1 MQPRTLVLVAAAA
14 FALSACVD
22 PNEKVTYFDGGGQP
36 DQHQGWTEAGIVC
49 KDPKAD
55 YDSDGIPDGEEGC
68 LNGQDTDNDKTPDW
82 QDFDSDG
89 DGIPDAIEAG
99 KKTAGG
105 KCKGAKP
112 GKDSYPCDTDG
123 DKVPDYQD
131 MDSDGDGLK
140 DGAEDANGDGLL
152 GCCLTDCGK
161 PDTAWQLKN
170 CILTQDKCGAGQT
183 CKGGKCVPTV
193 GFNCSEGETSARHKD
208 TFGDGKLDIERGTY
222 ICRDATEDKPQGR
235 KPVQLRTNTA
245 GDWHIAIEK
254 GAKYGAMTISGA
266 TAKMAAAAIDHEKA
280 AEEVAGFVVS
290 RETTKD
296 KVQDELSSIQSAIFA
311 AFAGA
316 KVTVRASG
324 TQGRSHDLYDTVKG
338 TTVDITGSATDIS
351 SARNQVVAALLGKQ
365 LSSMTNLPAPY
376 GSSQSSLVLRFTTV
390 RRFELKKDAKG
401 QVIKDAKGN
410 PLDTGDKSK
419 WRLMVIGAVAGAN
432 NYKDPSRNT
441 GLIMDDLSN
450 GTVLAIAADTVGNE
464 CDVGKIGK
472 LPKADIIW
480 VVDTSGSMYNN
491 QVDVAN
497 NAANFFSR
505 ALSAGLDFRMA
516 VQPAC
521 EQSKWCKGRFLLPS
535 ESTAFKD
542 CIKKPGSGS
551 CETGLA
557 SAKVAVKQGLPR
569 TTNDPKKIR
578 SGADLVIIQV
588 TDELPQKVK
597 SSLGYTYNT
606 CTLSASQKTAL
617 DKFLQGYKDFYNG
630 TTDPEAVGIM
640 HAIAGVCNN
649 SCGAEK
655 GHGYIEMVQYLGGQM
670 GDICQKNLGST
681 MQTIID
687 TITGQ
692 ASPIKL
698 DYVPISSSLAVAM
711 DSIVV
716 KRSRTNGF
724 DYRSNAN
731 TLVFINVKYKKGS
744 EVIAS
749 YKRWTRQIVL
759 Q

>member
-1 MQPRTLVLVAAAA
+1 MFPRILVFLTISTL
-14 FALSACVD
+14 ALGACVD
-22 PNEKVTYFDGGGQP
+22 PYEQKNGYDDGGQP
-36 DQHQGWTEAGIVC
+36 DKHQGWKEAAQSCTNPG
-49 KDPKAD
+49 AD
-55 YDSDGIPDGEEGC
+55 YDGDGLTNGEEGC
-68 LNGQDTDNDKTPDW
+68 LYNLDTDGDKTPDW

-89 DGIPDAIEAG
+89 DKIPDSIEAG
-99 KKTAGG
+99 TKTSGG

-112 GKDSYPCDTDG
+112 GKDKYPCDTDG

-131 MDSDGDGLK
+131 KDSDGDGLA

-161 PDTAWQLKN
+161 PDTTWQLKN
-170 CILTQDKCGAGQT
+170 CILTKDKCGSGQK
-183 CKGGKCVPTV
+183 CKGGKCVPAV
-193 GFNCSEGETSARHKD
+193 GFGCSEGETSAKKKD
-208 TFGDGKLDIERGTY
+208 TFGDGKLDIERGTF

-235 KPVQLRTNTA
+235 KPVQLRTNKA

-254 GAKYGAMTISGA
+254 GAKYGAMTISGG
-266 TAKMAAAAIDHEKA
+266 TAKMAAAAMDHEKST
-280 AEEVAGFVVS
+280 EEVAGFVIS
-290 RETTKD
+290 RDTTKD
-296 KVQDELSSIQSAIFA
+296 KIQDELTVIQSAVISA
-311 AFAGA
+311 LGGA
-316 KVTVRASG
+316 KVSVRASG
-324 TQGRSHDLYDTVKG
+324 TQGRSHDLYDTVQG
-338 TTVDITGSATDIS
+338 TTFDITGSAMDVS
-351 SARNQVVAALLGKQ
+351 SARNKVVAALLGKQ
-365 LSSMTNLPAPY
+365 LSSMTNLPAPF
-376 GSSQSSLVLRFTTV
+376 GSSQSSLVLRFSTV
-390 RRFELKKDAKG
+390 RRFEMKKDSKG
-401 QVIKDAKGN
+401 QVIKDSKGD
-410 PLDTGDKSK
+410 PIDTGDSSK
-419 WRLMVIGAVAGAN
+419 WRLLVIGAIAGAN
-432 NYKDPSRNT
+432 NYKDPSRPT
-441 GLIMDDLSN
+441 GLIMDDLSS
-450 GTVLAIAADTVGNE
+450 GTGLAIAADTVGNE
-464 CDVGKIGK
+464 CDVGIIGK

-516 VQPAC
+516 VQPSCDTA
-521 EQSKWCKGRFLLPS
+521 KICKGRFLLPS
-535 ESTAFKD
+535 EPTAFKD

-557 SAKVAVKQGLPR
+557 SAKAAVKQGLPR
-569 TTNDPKKIR
+569 ATGDPKKIR
-578 SGADLVIIQV
+578 TGADLVIIQV
-588 TDELPQKVK
+588 TDELPQKLK
-597 SSLGYTYNT
+597 SSLGYSYNT
-606 CTLSASQKTAL
+606 CTLTASMKTAL
-617 DKFLQGYKDFYNG
+617 DKFIQGYKDFYSG
-630 TTDPEAVGIM
+630 VIDPEAVAIM
-640 HAIAGVCNN
+640 HAIAGVCSN

-655 GHGYIEMVQYLGGQM
+655 GHGYMELVQYLGGQM

-681 MQTIID
+681 MQTMID

-711 DSIVV
+711 DSIVI

>member
-1 MQPRTLVLVAAAA
+1 MLPKITLLTLILTVA
-14 FALSACVD
+14 LGACVD
-22 PNEKVTYFDGGGQP
+22 PLEKQSNLDFGSAP
-36 DQHQGWTEAGIVC
+36 DFASGW
-49 KDPKAD
+49 KDFENSTCSDPNGD
-55 YDSDGIPDGEEGC
+55 HDSDKIPNGDEGC
-68 LNGQDTDNDKTPDW
+68 LNGQDSDGDKIPDW
-82 QDFDSDG
+82 QDWDADG
-89 DGIPDAIEAG
+89 DGIPDSTEAG
-99 KKTAGG
+99 GKTSGG

-112 GKDSYPCDTDG
+112 GKDSWPCDTDG
-123 DKVPDYQD
+123 DMVPDYQD

-140 DGAEDANGDGLL
+140 DGAEDANGDGQL
-152 GCCLTDCGK
+152 GCCLTECNK
-161 PDTAWQLKN
+161 TESKWQKDN
-170 CILTQDKCGAGQT
+170 CILNEDKCGGGQK
-183 CKGGKCVPTV
+183 CVSGKCLPAV
-193 GFNCSEGETSARHKD
+193 GFGCSEGETSAKKKD
-208 TFGDGKLDIERGTY
+208 TFGDGKMDTERGTF

-390 RRFELKKDAKG
+390 RRFELKKDSKG
-401 QVIKDAKGN
+401 QVIKDSKGN
-410 PLDTGDKSK
+410 PVDTGDKTK
-419 WRLMVIGAVAGAN
+419 WRLLVIGAIASAN
-432 NYKDPSRNT
+432 NYKNPARPT

-491 QVDVAN
+491 QLDVAN

-521 EQSKWCKGRFLLPS
+521 ESSKICKGRFLLPS
-535 ESTAFKD
+535 EPTAFTD

-557 SAKVAVKQGLPR
+557 SAMVAVKQGLPR
-569 TTNDPKKIR
+569 TTGDPKKIR
-578 SGADLVIIQV
+578 TGADLVLIEV

-597 SSLGYTYNT
+597 SSMSGMNV
-606 CTLSASQKTAL
+606 CTLSATQKTSLATFIQ
-617 DKFLQGYKDFYNG
+617 KYKDYYG
-630 TTDPEAVGIM
+630 GIVDPEATAIM
-640 HAIAGVCNN
+640 HTIAGVCNN

-655 GHGYIEMVQYLGGQM
+655 AHGYMELTQHLGGQV

-711 DSIVV
+711 DAIVV